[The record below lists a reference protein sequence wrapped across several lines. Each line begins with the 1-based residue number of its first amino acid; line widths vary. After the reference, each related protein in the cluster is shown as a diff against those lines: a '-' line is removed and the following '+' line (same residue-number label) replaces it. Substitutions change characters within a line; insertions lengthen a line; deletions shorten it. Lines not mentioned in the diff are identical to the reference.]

1 MNSTGP
7 TTTRKPEQMVA
18 QPIGSPDAIKD
29 AITARS
35 EDRRPPEDRVTD
47 RPKVTEAE

>member
-1 MNSTGP
+1 
-7 TTTRKPEQMVA
+7 MVA